1 MGSQSRPNRG
11 TTMTVI
17 VRVLEL
23 IVEDAESEED
33 PHLARELW
41 KIGAFIGLSTAASL
55 RENEGYMMDL
65 AGLINNVDK
74 GRHGRVPHE
83 VTKDTVFSEEE
94 CLALPHVALCLL
106 GKVKGETRVDPH
118 VVNVANHT
126 RSGLRP
132 RFWVEKLIQVAA
144 EEGRVS
150 GPAFAM
156 PDGRLADSRGYDER
170 FLLYMERVQAEDNNL
185 ISEGEKLRD
194 WYSLFRTPRKTAQTR
209 IVCAGFGES
218 FQKEFS
224 RWKQVERAG
233 TRRVRRGMPD
243 HYAEATLLMPVTW
256 VGSYVL

>member
-11 TTMTVI
+11 TAIAVI

-33 PHLARELW
+33 PQLSRELW
-41 KIGAFIGLSTAASL
+41 KIGAFIGLSTATSL
-55 RENEGYMMDL
+55 QENEDYMMDL
-65 AGLINNVDK
+65 AGLINNVDR
-74 GRHGRVPHE
+74 GRYGRVHRE
-83 VTKDTVFSEEE
+83 ITKNTVLSEEE
-94 CLALPHVALCLL
+94 FLALPHVVICLL
-106 GKVKGETRVDPH
+106 GKAKGETRVDPH

-156 PDGRLADSRGYDER
+156 PDGRLTDSRGYDKH
-170 FLLYMERVQAEDNNL
+170 FLLYMEKVQAEDNHL
-185 ISEGEKLRD
+185 IFEGEKLWD
-194 WYSLFRTPRKTAQTR
+194 WYSLFRTPRKTAQTC

-218 FQKEFS
+218 FQKQFNRWYQTQFS
-224 RWKQVERAG
+224 D
-233 TRRVRRGMPD
+233 RRGEPF
-243 HYAEATLLMPVTW
+243 
-256 VGSYVL
+256 G